1 MSYVYN
7 KQDSTNQ
14 QIGFTY
20 VEIKNN
26 DNMKTCSS
34 FSRRMVKKEKAIRGP
49 WFMSIWQ
56 NAIIF
61 LCHSPIK
68 IFHFTFINHSKSF
81 SPKKIS
87 NPSDLE
93 DIFSLHFFSILSVSL
108 PIDFF
113 YQLYNVV
120 WGGYK
125 TFFPPPLQ
133 QILIFNPTFCWW
145 NILSTC
151 YSIFLLYFLYSRQF
165 FVDLHTDC

>member
-1 MSYVYN
+1 
-7 KQDSTNQ
+7 
-14 QIGFTY
+14 
-20 VEIKNN
+20 
-26 DNMKTCSS
+26 MKTCSS

-93 DIFSLHFFSILSVSL
+93 DIFSLHFFPSFQSL
-108 PIDFF
+108 FPLIFF

-120 WGGYK
+120 WEDIKHSSHHRYNRYWFSIQLSAGETY
-125 TFFPPPLQ
+125 FPHA
-133 QILIFNPTFCWW
+133 
-145 NILSTC
+145 ILSFFFSSFTVDN
-151 YSIFLLYFLYSRQF
+151 FLLIYIRTVRLPLY
-165 FVDLHTDC
+165 VCIT